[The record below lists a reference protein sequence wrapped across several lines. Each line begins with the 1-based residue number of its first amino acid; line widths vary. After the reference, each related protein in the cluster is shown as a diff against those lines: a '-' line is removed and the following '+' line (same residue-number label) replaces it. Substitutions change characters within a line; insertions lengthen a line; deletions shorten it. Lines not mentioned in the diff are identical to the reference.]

1 MARRKHPQMTDPTVP
16 ETPGIEPAERY
27 KTLTELL
34 IDEYVRRLSRPGPDG
49 MCYRGF
55 IADWLYFERPMIDR
69 FIGAEFN
76 VQFEGPAIRIDGV
89 EYPLGGFIE
98 RQIQWTRITSEE
110 AFELREKLRE
120 VVDQTVREWM
130 HGRDFDFVPAIFEK
144 PFADRAAADAEAE
157 RQIRAFARPLPDFGE
172 GL

>member
-1 MARRKHPQMTDPTVP
+1 MTAPTAP
-16 ETPGIEPAERY
+16 ETPGTEPVERY

-49 MCYRGF
+49 MYYGGF
-55 IADWLYFERPMIDR
+55 LADWLYFERPMIDR

-76 VQFEGPAIRIDGV
+76 VQFEGPAIRIDGN

-98 RQIQWTRITSEE
+98 RQIKWTRITPEE

-130 HGRDFDFVPAIFEK
+130 DGRDFEFVPAIFEK

-157 RQIRAFARPLPDFGE
+157 RQICAFARPLPDFGE

>member
-1 MARRKHPQMTDPTVP
+1 MARRKPPQMTDPTAT
-16 ETPGIEPAERY
+16 ETPGTKPAERY

-34 IDEYVRRLSRPGPDG
+34 IDEYLQRLSRSGPDG
-49 MCYRGF
+49 MCYRSF

-76 VQFEGPAIRIDGV
+76 VQFEGPPVRIGGD

-98 RQIQWTRITSEE
+98 RQIQWTRIIPEE
-110 AFELREKLRE
+110 AFALRQKLRE
-120 VVDQTVREWM
+120 VVDQTVCEWM
-130 HGRDFDFVPAIFEK
+130 DGRDFEFVPAIFEK

>member
-1 MARRKHPQMTDPTVP
+1 MARRKHPKMTDPTVP
-16 ETPGIEPAERY
+16 ETPGNEPAERY

-49 MCYRGF
+49 GWYRGF

-69 FIGAEFN
+69 FIGAKFN
-76 VQFEGPAIRIDGV
+76 IQFEGPPVRIHGED
-89 EYPLGGFIE
+89 YPLGGFIE
-98 RQIQWTRITSEE
+98 RHMKWTRITPEE

-130 HGRDFDFVPAIFEK
+130 DGKDLDFVPAIFEK

>member
-1 MARRKHPQMTDPTVP
+1 MTDPIVP
-16 ETPGIEPAERY
+16 ETPGIEPAKRH
-27 KTLTELL
+27 KTLTELM

-49 MCYRGF
+49 RLYRGF

-76 VQFEGPAIRIDGV
+76 VQFEGPPLQIDGE

-98 RQIQWTRITSEE
+98 RQIKWTRITPEQ
-110 AFELREKLRE
+110 AFELRKKLRD

-130 HGRDFDFVPAIFEK
+130 QNKDFDFVPAIFEK
-144 PFADRAAADAEAE
+144 PFANRAAADAEAE

>member
-1 MARRKHPQMTDPTVP
+1 MARRKPPQMTDPTAT
-16 ETPGIEPAERY
+16 EIPGAEPAERY

-34 IDEYVRRLSRPGPDG
+34 IDEYVRRLSQPGPDG
-49 MCYRGF
+49 MCCRGF

-76 VQFEGPAIRIDGV
+76 VQFEGPPVRIDGD

-98 RQIQWTRITSEE
+98 RQIQWTRIIPEE
-110 AFELREKLRE
+110 AFELRERLRE
-120 VVDQTVREWM
+120 AVDQTVREWM
-130 HGRDFDFVPAIFEK
+130 RGRNFDFVPAIFEK
-144 PFADRAAADAEAE
+144 PFADREAADAEAE

>member
-1 MARRKHPQMTDPTVP
+1 MARRKHPQMTDPTVS
-16 ETPGIEPAERY
+16 ETPAIHPAERS

-76 VQFEGPAIRIDGV
+76 VQFEGPAIRIDGN

-98 RQIQWTRITSEE
+98 RQIQWTRITPEE
-110 AFELREKLRE
+110 AFDLREKLRE
-120 VVDQTVREWM
+120 VVDETVREWM
-130 HGRDFDFVPAIFEK
+130 HDKDCDFVPAIFEK
-144 PFADRAAADAEAE
+144 PLADRAAADAEAE
-157 RQIRAFARPLPDFGE
+157 QQIRAFALPLPDFGE